1 MKRPKPFDL
10 RPAKGPTLHATPI
23 RPPGPRSPGWYWR
36 VVVYEAG
43 AERTVWTGRGTV
55 DEVNAALWQ
64 LVGRG
69 GHIHRAEPEAEAVE
83 VRTVADLLGY
93 WRGHLAEE
101 RGDLAASTVATYTS
115 HSRVL
120 EEVLG
125 KVLVDQLGRR
135 DADRYRAIVT
145 RPPAEGS
152 RRWAQG
158 RSAASLR
165 MDMLCLAMAWA
176 WGRSVGAC
184 PDRDLDLPEIAAKPV
199 RELYTPS
206 AGEVAAVARRLS
218 GWARDI
224 VALQWATGA
233 RAGELAHLRAH
244 DVDLQRRELVVGRQ
258 EGARKT
264 GVRRVP
270 LHPDTVPLVRRLLGE
285 ATGAASIWP
294 VMPSS
299 IKVETN
305 PAIRA
310 ACEAEGIPV
319 WTTHG
324 LRRAYVIRAI
334 RAGVDVATLATITG
348 HTVPV
353 LLAHYRQVQDEDRD
367 AAVAKLPGEL
377 PAGVVVELA
386 SRRR

>member
-1 MKRPKPFDL
+1 MKKPKPFDL

-43 AERTVWTGRGTV
+43 QERTVWTGRG
-55 DEVNAALWQ
+55 DPEEVNAALWQ

-69 GHIHRAEPEAEAVE
+69 EHVHRAEPEPDAVE
-83 VRTVADLLGY
+83 VKTVADLLGY
-93 WRGHLAEE
+93 WRGHLRDE
-101 RGDLAASTVATYTS
+101 RGDLAQATVAAYTS

-125 KVLVDQLGRR
+125 KVLVEQLGRR

-165 MDMLCLAMAWA
+165 MDMLCLGMAWA

-218 GWARDI
+218 GWALDALR
-224 VALQWATGA
+224 LQWATGA
-233 RAGELAHLRAH
+233 RAGEVARLRAE
-244 DVDLQRRELVVGRQ
+244 DIDLQRKEIVFGRHA
-258 EGARKT
+258 GARKT

-270 LHPDTVPLVRRLLGE
+270 VAADVLPLLRRLVADALDGRLWTAAP
-285 ATGAASIWP
+285 ATMKPGLN
-294 VMPSS
+294 
-299 IKVETN
+299 E
-305 PAIRA
+305 AIRE
-310 ACEAEGIPV
+310 ACEAESAHP

-334 RAGVDVATLATITG
+334 RAGVDVATLATLTG

-353 LLAHYRQVQDEDRD
+353 LLAHYRQVQDEDRL

-377 PAGVVVELA
+377 PAGVVVDLA